1 MSTLNQSV
9 SPQAFAPAAI
19 PSWRPLYWSV
29 RRELWENRS
38 LYLAPLAVAAL
49 ALAGFAIGLVHLP
62 PKMHDMAA
70 SPTADQAAVL
80 REPYSFVAYLMMG
93 TVLVLGIFYCLD
105 ALYGERRDR
114 SVLFWKSLPVSDITT
129 VLSKAVVAILI
140 IPLLGWAV
148 ACVVQTAMLL
158 ASMLV
163 VAGGGGLSVAA
174 LWSQLALPRL
184 SLLLLYHMVAV
195 HGLWYAP
202 FYGWLLLASAWAR
215 RAPLLWATLPLLAI
229 GLVEKIAFNSMHF
242 AGMLQHRFLG
252 DGASMSMSAPGDVL
266 GPMVHATPGRFLTTP
281 GLWAGFAV
289 TAAFLAAAVLLRRR
303 QAPV

>member
-1 MSTLNQSV
+1 MSATLNGPV
-9 SPQAFAPAAI
+9 SEQAFTPAAVQ
-19 PSWRPLYWSV
+19 SWRPLYWSV

-49 ALAGFAIGLVHLP
+49 AMAGFANHLIHLP
-62 PKMHDMAA
+62 AKMHGIAA
-70 SPTADQAAVL
+70 GADQATIL
-80 REPYSFVAYLMMG
+80 REPYSFVSYLMMG
-93 TVLVLGIFYCLD
+93 TTMVLAIFYCLD

-114 SVLFWKSLPVSDITT
+114 SVLFWKSLPVSDVTT
-129 VLSKAVVAILI
+129 VLSKAVVASVI

-148 ACVVQTAMLL
+148 ACAVQTAM
-158 ASMLV
+158 MLGSIVV
-163 VAGGGGLSVAA
+163 VAAGGSGVST
-174 LWSQLALPRL
+174 LWSQLALPRM
-184 SLLLLYHMVAV
+184 SLLLLYHMIAV

-242 AGMLQHRFLG
+242 AAMLQHRFMG

-266 GPMVHATPGRFLTTP
+266 GPMVHATPVRFLASP
-281 GLWAGFAV
+281 GLWEGLAV
-289 TAAFLAAAVLLRRR
+289 TAIFLAAAVLLRRR